1 VIGWRGLSP
10 SHVLTRS
17 WEEFKARGESLW
29 HVTGNRVAFPTGP
42 DVTEKQ
48 DNRRF
53 PGMADTLRTDVGATI
68 SAILEYQIVYSSSR
82 SLKLVTVV
90 E

>member
-1 VIGWRGLSP
+1 M
-10 SHVLTRS
+10 
-17 WEEFKARGESLW
+17 
-29 HVTGNRVAFPTGP
+29 AFPTGP

-48 DNRRF
+48 GNRRL